1 MNDTLG
7 GRIRSA
13 RRIKK
18 MTQEALADSIGA
30 ARPSISYWETGR
42 VKPDSESISKLA
54 AVLEVP
60 IAYLLGETEITS
72 QPSTPAPDE
81 NRSKTQIMFDELM
94 MKMAAANPDLI
105 IHFRDLQ
112 NNINN
117 LTPGD
122 IQALA
127 DAYAHITSQANEE
140 IEKRL
145 KKTSRHGDI

>member
-1 MNDTLG
+1 MQIG
-7 GRIRSA
+7 EK
-13 RRIKK
+13 IKSLRK
-18 MTQEALADSIGA
+18 QNNFTQEELASALHV
-30 ARPSISYWETGR
+30 ARSTIIAWEKGSYAPEGDNLKNVAR
-42 VKPDSESISKLA
+42 VLNTS
-54 AVLEVP
+54 

-145 KKTSRHGDI
+145 KKTSRHGEI